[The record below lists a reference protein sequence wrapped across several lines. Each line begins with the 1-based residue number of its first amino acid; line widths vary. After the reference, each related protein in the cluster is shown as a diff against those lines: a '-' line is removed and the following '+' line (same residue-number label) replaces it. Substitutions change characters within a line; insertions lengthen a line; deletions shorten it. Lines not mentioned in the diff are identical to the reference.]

1 MNINLNS
8 LLKPVALTTAE
19 TVDNQTVIIH
29 LGAGTYFSLNATGS
43 YLWNRLDGTT
53 SLEAIAAELAQT
65 YGIDATTTNADVLN
79 LAQELYAEGLLETA

>member
-65 YGIDATTTNADVLN
+65 YGIDTTTTNADVLN